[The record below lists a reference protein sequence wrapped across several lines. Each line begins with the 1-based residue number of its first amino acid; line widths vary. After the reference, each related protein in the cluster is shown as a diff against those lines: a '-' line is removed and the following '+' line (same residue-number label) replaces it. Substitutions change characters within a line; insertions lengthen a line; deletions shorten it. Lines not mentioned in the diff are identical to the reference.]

1 MRFRVVMVWQNK
13 IGEIAMEDFHDR
25 LTIDISGKTHSAML
39 AFLRKHGA
47 DKQDVSRFIE
57 DAITWRIIDREMA
70 FHHADNDDE
79 VELFSGEKPSGTGA
93 RLSA

>member
-1 MRFRVVMVWQNK
+1 
-13 IGEIAMEDFHDR
+13 MEDFQDR
-25 LTIDISGKTHSAML
+25 MTITLSGKTHAAML

-47 DKQDVSRFIE
+47 DKQDVNRFIE

-70 FHHADNDDE
+70 FHHAENADD
-79 VELFSGEKPSGTGA
+79 VELFAGERMDGAGA